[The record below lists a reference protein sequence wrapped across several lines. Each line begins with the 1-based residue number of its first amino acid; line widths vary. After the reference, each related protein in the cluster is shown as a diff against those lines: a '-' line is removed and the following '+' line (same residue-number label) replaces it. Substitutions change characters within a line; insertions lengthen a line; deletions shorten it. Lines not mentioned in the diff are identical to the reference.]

1 MYKIYVLIDPT
12 TKTIRYVGRT
22 NQGHIKRLNRHI
34 RDSKK
39 QTNHKANWIK
49 SIINN
54 GNLPLILIVEN
65 NLPSIEEAN
74 LAEIHYIKSFKSL
87 GCDLTNATD
96 GGGGANG
103 FKHSQ
108 KTIDKLK
115 TLSHPHSEE
124 TKLLLKSIG
133 KDRFKT
139 SLTHPF
145 KNRSN
150 RKKKVSC
157 IEITP
162 FEKLLIEFIKK
173 NPTESKRSIAKKF
186 NTNPMKIIRALRK
199 EQKIKSS

>member
-87 GCDLTNATD
+87 GGTITTTVMGRCSTSPTLMPAWRAGGAGGA
-96 GGGGANG
+96 GGGGA
-103 FKHSQ
+103 
-108 KTIDKLK
+108 L
-115 TLSHPHSEE
+115 
-124 TKLLLKSIG
+124 
-133 KDRFKT
+133 
-139 SLTHPF
+139 
-145 KNRSN
+145 
-150 RKKKVSC
+150 
-157 IEITP
+157 
-162 FEKLLIEFIKK
+162 
-173 NPTESKRSIAKKF
+173 
-186 NTNPMKIIRALRK
+186 
-199 EQKIKSS
+199 